1 MKLSIYQVDAFAS
14 RVFEGNPAAVIQLDQ
29 WLPDTLLQ
37 AIATENNLS
46 ETVYLVTEGEGFRI
60 RWFTPVYEVNL
71 CGHATLASAH
81 TLWQHLGYS
90 GSSITFY
97 SKSGSLVVHQ
107 NKESHYTLDF
117 PADQPQVSPL
127 QDVMAKALGQP
138 VLAAYRGKDDLMAIL
153 PGQAEVEA
161 LRPDFAAI
169 AALDCRGLIATAPG
183 DTLDFVSRC
192 FFPGAGINEDPVTG
206 SAHTLMTPYWAA
218 QTGKDQFEAMQLSAR
233 TGKLHCQLKGNR
245 VLLSGQAQTYLI
257 GEIFI

>member
-1 MKLSIYQVDAFAS
+1 MYQVDAFAS
-14 RVFEGNPAAVIQLDQ
+14 RVFEGNPAAVIQLEQ
-29 WLPDTLLQ
+29 WLPDELLQ

-46 ETVYLVTEGEGFRI
+46 ETAYLVPEGEGFRI

-81 TLWQHLGYS
+81 TLWQHLGYL
-90 GSSITFY
+90 GSSVTFF

-107 NKESHYTLDF
+107 NREGHYTLDF

-127 QDVMAKALGQP
+127 KADIANALGQS
-138 VLAAYRGKDDLMAIL
+138 VLEVYRGKDDLMAIL
-153 PGQAEVEA
+153 PGQAQVEA
-161 LRPDFAAI
+161 LRPDFGAI

-206 SAHTLMTPYWAA
+206 SAHTLMAPYWAA
-218 QTGKDQFEAMQLSAR
+218 QTGKNQLEAMQLSSR
-233 TGKLHCQLKGNR
+233 TGKLVCQLKGDR
-245 VLLSGQAQTYLI
+245 VLLSGQARTYLI